1 VKVFPA
7 GELGPEYVRD
17 VLEPLPRVRLLA
29 SGGVTL
35 ESAAAFVSAGAVAV
49 GLGSALLETEAPA
62 KGDYGEIT
70 ERARRLTQAIR
81 AAREASP

>member
-1 VKVFPA
+1 
-7 GELGPEYVRD
+7 
-17 VLEPLPRVRLLA
+17 LA

-49 GLGSALLETEAPA
+49 GMGSALLESEAA
-62 KGDYGEIT
+62 ARGDCGAIT
-70 ERARRLTQAIR
+70 TRARRLTQAIR